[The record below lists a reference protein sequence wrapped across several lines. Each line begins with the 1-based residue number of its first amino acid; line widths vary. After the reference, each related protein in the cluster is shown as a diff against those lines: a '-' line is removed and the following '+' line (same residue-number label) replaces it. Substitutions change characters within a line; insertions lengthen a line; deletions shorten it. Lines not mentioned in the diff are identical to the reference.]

1 MDQTKDMGSGHD
13 NLDLPIVSLCDDALS
28 RILCFSSQ
36 DDATYLLSIYDYK
49 RLALTCRVMAA
60 RLLSPEGIK
69 DLIGQRVDDMPSPKW
84 LAVHAVAEETLA
96 VSTVFAHAIAT
107 LTRTGQVLN
116 ITSDLASCLRAVI
129 DDRHHCE
136 HDIASFAAHKLG
148 SEDEFGVMAALAV
161 GRFVLAVQNGL
172 FKASTIFLR
181 ALQELASL
189 DNAVYAYNGA
199 YFNVSISEEVDQCL
213 QSVMGF
219 RLRQVLVDGQS
230 AKLINAKVGTR
241 IDHAR
246 MPEIVAR
253 PAYFGRSPHV
263 AYLTTASAHDDKE
276 PLRSIVR
283 AESHL
288 AQQLARAFWRSP
300 LVSPTVVGLAT
311 NADPFDCCCRR
322 VVHEPH
328 DAGATMTKDVCDDT
342 RRRQQLCRRMFEIV
356 INPAADLRCGQAAV
370 DKVLIPWLLL
380 NDVAPPT
387 DVSRL
392 VTRNVLI
399 FSDIIN
405 RALEARPAI
414 LMSPYDES
422 GCFGTVDDLC
432 DLAIDIQRL
441 TDQCDQVHPWHHES
455 QRLSICRWNIGADM
469 ANYLIFAFVACTT
482 TRRQFERA
490 VDRPS
495 RRYWSTLLPSFGR
508 AMTDEE
514 ESLAMLSTI
523 SIYIAFHGR
532 IAHKVIAGL
541 RGILYLDPRWTTQ
554 DATGSEHDAL
564 VSAMNDI
571 CEIDT
576 LFGSLLY
583 VMLHGFRNFDPARPE
598 ESTFESIK
606 AIHGIIHH
614 TVLEALLSK
623 LPLSGRFI
631 SSDRLSPL
639 LKAKAIALLLGI
651 ANIRPEA
658 HDAAWFAQ
666 ARAMYSA
673 VTSALV

>member
-1 MDQTKDMGSGHD
+1 MDQTKDMGSEHD

-28 RILCFSSQ
+28 RILCFSSK
-36 DDATYLLSIYDYK
+36 DGADYFLSVYDYK
-49 RLALTCRVMAA
+49 RLALTCRAMAT

-69 DLIGQRVDDMPSPKW
+69 SLIGQRVDDIPSPKW
-84 LAVHAVAEETLA
+84 LAVHAVAEEALA

-107 LTRTGQVLN
+107 LTHTGQVLN
-116 ITSDLASCLRAVI
+116 ITGDLVSCLRAVI

-136 HDIASFAAHKLG
+136 HDIAPFVTHKLG
-148 SEDEFGVMAALAV
+148 SEDEFGIMAALAV

-172 FKASTIFLR
+172 FKTSAVFLR

-219 RLRQVLVDGQS
+219 RLGQVLVDGQPL
-230 AKLINAKVGTR
+230 KLVNVKVGPR
-241 IDHAR
+241 IDHTRA
-246 MPEIVAR
+246 PEIVAS
-253 PAYFGRSPHV
+253 PVHSERSLHM
-263 AYLTTASAHDDKE
+263 AYLTAASLHGDKE

-288 AQQLARAFWRSP
+288 AQQLAQAFWRSP

-322 VVHEPH
+322 VVHEPD
-328 DAGATMTKDVCDDT
+328 DAGATMTKAICDDT
-342 RRRQQLCRRMFEIV
+342 RRRQQLCRRLFEV
-356 INPAADLRCGQAAV
+356 VVNPATDLRFGRASV

-387 DVSRL
+387 DGSRL

-405 RALEARPAI
+405 RSLDARPAI
-414 LMSPYDES
+414 LRSHYDES
-422 GCFGTVDDLC
+422 GCFGTVEDLC
-432 DLAIDIQRL
+432 DLVVDIQRL

-455 QRLSICRWNIGADM
+455 QRLSICRWNIDADM
-469 ANYLIFAFVACTT
+469 TNYLIFTFVAQTT
-482 TRRQFERA
+482 TRRQLERA

-532 IAHKVIAGL
+532 IAHKVIVGL
-541 RGILYLDPRWTTQ
+541 RGVLYLDPRWTTQ
-554 DATGSEHDAL
+554 DTTGGEHNAL
-564 VSAMNDI
+564 VSAMNA

-576 LFGSLLY
+576 LFGSLLF
-583 VMLHGFRNFDPARPE
+583 VMLHGFRNFDPTRPE

-606 AIHGIIHH
+606 AIRGIIHH
-614 TVLEALLSK
+614 TVLETLLSK

-666 ARAMYSA
+666 ARAMYSRA
-673 VTSALV
+673 VASSLV